1 MTRRAPIPVALVA
14 VGLAVASWACS
25 REPPFDPQSVPPPYR
40 EVAEIHHAKCGAC
53 HKRVEPGT
61 RTRQKLEKAL
71 VKHRSRVRMTEEQWQ
86 LLVDYLAQAPAP
98 PGP

>member
-1 MTRRAPIPVALVA
+1 MRRALVA

-71 VKHRSRVRMTEEQWQ
+71 VKHRSRVRMSEEQWR
-86 LLVDYLAQAPAP
+86 LLVDYLAAPSP
-98 PGP
+98 